1 MAYFSFS
8 QKILAGKAIDVYNF
22 GKMMRDFTYIDDIVV
37 GIIHALDKIRRF
49 EIINIGA
56 DKPEKLS
63 KFISVLEENLGR
75 KAKKNYLPIQ
85 PGDVPRTMA
94 DVRKLRKLG
103 WKPTT
108 RIEQG
113 IASFVEWY
121 KEYYHIA

>member
-1 MAYFSFS
+1 
-8 QKILAGKAIDVYNF
+8 
-22 GKMMRDFTYIDDIVV
+22 MMRDFTYIDDIVV

-108 RIEQG
+108 KIEQG